1 MEETRATTIETL
13 GRIVK
18 VEYFFT
24 EDGEEVKHT
33 TYRIEDNYY
42 LVCRIN
48 GIAQYVAKL

>member
-13 GRIVK
+13 GTEIK

-24 EDGEEVKHT
+24 ENYEEVKHT
-33 TYRIEDNYY
+33 TYMVDGIKY

-48 GIAQYVAKL
+48 GIAEYVAKV